1 MILIS
6 TQCFP
11 PASGG
16 IETLMYS
23 LSNALAMSGE
33 RVQVFADKYSSADS
47 QLDSQQ
53 AYPVYRYGGL
63 KAWRRRKKAR
73 ELFLYSQEHRE
84 SQLFLI
90 TDSWKSLEHVDT
102 RYFNKVLCLAHGTEF
117 PEQATASKT
126 ARIKRSLE
134 KANYIIANSD
144 YTAKRLSDHVAD
156 QQKIR
161 VIYPGITIGEEE
173 PATDLKISEQCT
185 LRAPVLI
192 TLARLERRKG
202 QLSIICILSRLIEKY
217 PDLLYVIAGEGS
229 LRGELETAVQH
240 LGLNKHVIFT
250 GKLDGAY
257 KSAWLRHST
266 LFVMPGSTV
275 GQDVEGF
282 GMAYID
288 AACFGIPSI
297 ACNVGGAPEAVLH
310 RQTGLVIEPENADTL
325 TQAIF
330 ELLDN
335 RLYCKQLGEN
345 ARERAKE
352 FLWQNKCIEYLNL
365 LRQ

>member
-1 MILIS
+1 MILVS

-16 IETLMYS
+16 IEMLMHS
-23 LSNALAMSGE
+23 LSNALATTGE
-33 RVQVFADKYSSADS
+33 RVLVFADKYSSADS
-47 QLDSQQ
+47 RLDSQQ
-53 AYPVYRYGGL
+53 TYPVYRYGGL

-73 ELFLYSQEHRE
+73 EIFSYSQEHRE
-84 SQLFLI
+84 SQLCLI

-117 PEQATASKT
+117 PEQATGSKS
-126 ARIKRSLE
+126 ARIKRSLN
-134 KANYIIANSD
+134 KASYIIANSG
-144 YTAKRLSDHVAD
+144 YTAKRLSLYIAD

-161 VIYPGITIGEEE
+161 VIYPGITIGDEE
-173 PATDLKISEQCT
+173 PAADLKISEQCA
-185 LRAPVLI
+185 LRSPVLI

-202 QLSIICILSRLIEKY
+202 QLSTIRILPRLIEKY

-229 LRGELETAVQH
+229 LRGELESTVQQ

-250 GKLDGAY
+250 GKLDGAL

-266 LFVMPGSTV
+266 LFVMPGSKV

-297 ACNVGGAPEAVLH
+297 ACNVGGASEAVLH
-310 RQTGLVIEPENADTL
+310 RQTGLVIEPENADML

-335 RLYCKQLGEN
+335 SLYYKQLGEN

-352 FLWQNKCIEYLNL
+352 FLWQNKCVEYLGL
-365 LRQ
+365 LKQ